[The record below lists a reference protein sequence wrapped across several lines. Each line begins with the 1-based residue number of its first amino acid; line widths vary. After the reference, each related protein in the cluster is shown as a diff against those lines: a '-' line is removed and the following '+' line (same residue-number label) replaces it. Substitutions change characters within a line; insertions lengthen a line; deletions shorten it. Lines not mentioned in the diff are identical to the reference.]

1 MEPSCLSPKRKH
13 IVLSTKV
20 DTLLWEKGQQQQQQ
34 QQQQHHQQHT
44 QLDAIQLPQLFEGGS
59 PFFFTQL
66 AWLIPLQRSSL

>member
-34 QQQQHHQQHT
+34 QHQQHT

-59 PFFFTQL
+59 LFF
-66 AWLIPLQRSSL
+66 SLSWHG

>member
-20 DTLLWEKGQQQQQQ
+20 DTLFWEKGQ
-34 QQQQHHQQHT
+34 QQHT

-59 PFFFTQL
+59 LFFHSAGMADPTTTFQ
-66 AWLIPLQRSSL
+66 SLMS

>member
-34 QQQQHHQQHT
+34 HQQHT

-59 PFFFTQL
+59 LFFTQL

>member
-20 DTLLWEKGQQQQQQ
+20 DTLLWEKGQQQQQHQ
-34 QQQQHHQQHT
+34 QQHT

-59 PFFFTQL
+59 LFFHSAGMADPTTTFQ
-66 AWLIPLQRSSL
+66 SLMS